1 MARLL
6 MPSLILTLIAML
18 LLLPHNTGASA
29 SYRKNSLRVRRARLG
44 QGLLPP
50 LLLSLPSQVQEVAVA
65 PAGSDY
71 LSPSP
76 SEPAGVA
83 SNYLSPLPLPSD
95 PPADFLL
102 PLTTEAPPSY
112 LAPLPSDALPSVSD
126 YLGPVNDPT
135 GYPATQSVDITYL
148 PPRDD
153 PPSYGEVED
162 SPNQSTN
169 PARCTLVEE
178 TVLDLVEETQCRQ
191 MVRCRELIQCR
202 VTRETVCSNVTEEV
216 EEELCELVDGP
227 EECSDIVRTVI
238 ETECKVVTEEKC
250 SEEYV
255 TEYKEECEYTTVQD
269 KVCSSGY
276 SPSYSDQC
284 VTQRAPGRAPRR
296 LCRKVPQ
303 LPINTCRLVARQVPN
318 CKQVPVQRP
327 SPNCQ
332 PQEREVCNPVARRV
346 VEEECRFITRNQC
359 ATVKRPIE
367 REVCDDEEEELCG
380 EVEEQ
385 CGDVEEDCRE
395 VVIEKPRIVSR
406 EVCDQRTD
414 DSLQVSQGYLGPSS
428 SFGAP

>member
-6 MPSLILTLIAML
+6 MPSLFFTLIAL
-18 LLLPHNTGASA
+18 LLFLPSDTGASA

-83 SNYLSPLPLPSD
+83 NNYLSPLPSD

-102 PLTTEAPPSY
+102 PEPAPPSY
-112 LAPLPSDALPSVSD
+112 LSPQPSDPLPSVSD

-135 GYPATQSVDITYL
+135 GYPDTQSVDITYL
-148 PPRDD
+148 PPQDD
-153 PPSYGEVED
+153 PPSSYGEVED

-169 PARCTLVEE
+169 PSRCTVVEE

-216 EEELCELVDGP
+216 EEEQCEPVDGP
-227 EECSDIVRTVI
+227 EDCSDVVRTVI

-255 TEYKEECEYTTVQD
+255 TEYKEECEYNTVQD

-276 SPSYSDQC
+276 SPSYSDQVPC
-284 VTQRAPGRAPRR
+284 DVIDALVTFVIPTIFIVRA
-296 LCRKVPQ
+296 
-303 LPINTCRLVARQVPN
+303 I
-318 CKQVPVQRP
+318 CKL
-327 SPNCQ
+327 
-332 PQEREVCNPVARRV
+332 
-346 VEEECRFITRNQC
+346 F
-359 ATVKRPIE
+359 
-367 REVCDDEEEELCG
+367 
-380 EVEEQ
+380 
-385 CGDVEEDCRE
+385 
-395 VVIEKPRIVSR
+395 
-406 EVCDQRTD
+406 
-414 DSLQVSQGYLGPSS
+414 
-428 SFGAP
+428 